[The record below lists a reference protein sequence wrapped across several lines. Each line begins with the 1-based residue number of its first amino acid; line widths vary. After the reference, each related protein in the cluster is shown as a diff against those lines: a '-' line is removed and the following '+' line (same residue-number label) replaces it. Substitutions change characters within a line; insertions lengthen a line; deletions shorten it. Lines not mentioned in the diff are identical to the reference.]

1 MKPVDV
7 KSSTYID
14 FNKENNKQDPKFK
27 VGDHVRISKYK
38 NVFAKG
44 YTSIWSEEVF
54 VIKKIKN
61 TVTWTYVI
69 SDISGEEI
77 VGIIYEKELQETNH
91 KGFRV
96 EQVIKRKD
104 DKLYVTWKGFHNSF
118 NGWINKEDTV

>member
-1 MKPVDV
+1 MFLQKVILQFDL
-7 KSSTYID
+7 K
-14 FNKENNKQDPKFK
+14 KF
-27 VGDHVRISKYK
+27 S
-38 NVFAKG
+38 
-44 YTSIWSEEVF
+44 WL
-54 VIKKIKN
+54 KKLKIL
-61 TVTWTYVI
+61 WLGHVI
-69 SDISGEEI
+69 SDINGEEI